1 MQKKAIENKDLEKQ
15 IADFSKYSTNEA
27 TAKAIAELQYYK
39 NTIEKQTRII
49 EELKLQLEREKEIN
63 EKHQQELEKLQA
75 EKLQAEKRQKKKR
88 KNVLMLR
95 RKKKRLKRKKRR
107 KFN

>member
-49 EELKLQLEREKEIN
+49 EELKLQLEREKELMRNIN
-63 EKHQQELEKLQA
+63 KNWKNFKLEKLKQ
-75 EKLQAEKRQKKKR
+75 EKRQKKKT
-88 KNVLMLR
+88 
-95 RKKKRLKRKKRR
+95 KKRVDV
-107 KFN
+107 